1 MKILRWLLKK
11 SNWVCYV
18 PCKSQF
24 RGKCYKK
31 PPVNIVPRTVGGV
44 TVPECRDIK

>member
-1 MKILRWLLKK
+1 MKFLRYLLRK
-11 SNWVCYV
+11 SNWVCHI

-31 PPVNIVPRTVGGV
+31 PPVDIVPLEISGMFYVA
-44 TVPECRDIK
+44 CKNIS